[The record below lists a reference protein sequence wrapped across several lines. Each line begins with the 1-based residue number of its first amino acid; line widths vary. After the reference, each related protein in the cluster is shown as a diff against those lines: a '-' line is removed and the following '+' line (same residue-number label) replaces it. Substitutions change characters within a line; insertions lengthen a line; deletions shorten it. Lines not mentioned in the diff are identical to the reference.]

1 MGYCVTYCFIVIWS
15 IYRDVFV
22 QILHRVPFLL
32 HRFHP
37 HSFIYYFIINLNLV
51 DFQNQGKKFIL
62 VTGRLSLLRCTSI
75 TPEPNLPCGETFRC
89 QRSNHCVPYVA
100 SSFSFTTPNFSSLL
114 LPACPICDPYV
125 HRMWR
130 EIWHWNPLC
139 LPSIARSSA
148 HANTSW
154 CRPRTA
160 TCKSSYLHKTKA

>member
-37 HSFIYYFIINLNLV
+37 HSFIYCFIINLNLV
-51 DFQNQGKKFIL
+51 DFQNQGKRFIL

-89 QRSNHCVPYVA
+89 QRANHCVPYVA

-114 LPACPICDPYV
+114 LPACP
-125 HRMWR
+125 
-130 EIWHWNPLC
+130 
-139 LPSIARSSA
+139 SS
-148 HANTSW
+148 
-154 CRPRTA
+154 RTA
-160 TCKSSYLHKTKA
+160 VIFVTLMFTVCDERSGTEIPSVCRR